1 MYLGTRF
8 WYRYFSLLRTG
19 RGQASAHVHGRGPG
33 WLALGSRP
41 ALTGWLGRVRAQ
53 VSKKLIEAMIGDVR
67 VHVQEFFVVR
77 CELCVF

>member
-1 MYLGTRF
+1 M
-8 WYRYFSLLRTG
+8 
-19 RGQASAHVHGRGPG
+19 HGRGPG

-41 ALTGWLGRVRAQ
+41 ALTGWLGLVRAQ